1 MGIGILKL
9 HSRLGAVL
17 ALSFC
22 LSPLA
27 PSFAA
32 EGPIPSDKKE
42 AQAEQPAPP
51 EKAGEA
57 KAEEAVDPAEARVQ
71 SIRERVTLTQEQVG
85 ALDAMATIMRNNH
98 RVLGDMTR
106 GRQDARK
113 NMNAAED
120 VRSYAQLRQVGV
132 DGVKQLAVSFD
143 AFYNMLNAEQK
154 KAVDAVLAQYR
165 EKDLIWSEPYLDP
178 APVAR
183 PDIAPKIE
191 AATK

>member
-1 MGIGILKL
+1 MGIGMLKL

-22 LSPLA
+22 LSSLA

-32 EGPIPSDKKE
+32 EGPIPSEKKE
-42 AQAEQPAPP
+42 TQAEQPAPP

-57 KAEEAVDPAEARVQ
+57 KETIDPAEARVL
-71 SIRERVTLTQEQVG
+71 SIRERVTLTPEQTG
-85 ALDAMATIMRNNH
+85 ALDAMAAIMRNNH

-120 VRSYAQLRQVGV
+120 VRSYAQLRQVSV

-143 AFYNMLNAEQK
+143 AFYNMLSAEQK
-154 KAVDAVLAQYR
+154 KAVDAVLAEYR

-178 APVAR
+178 APVAT